1 LQYTARTSPPS
12 ATRRATGAA
21 AAAVLGLT
29 MLAACGS
36 DDGGA
41 EGAPS
46 AEDFDFSCPERTDGD
61 PAADAVANEETA
73 FVFGTPGDPS
83 TMDPVFARDGET
95 FRVTRQIYE
104 PLLDVD
110 CTTPTAGLAESWEQN
125 PEGTEWTFHL
135 REGVVFHDG
144 EALDGAAVCANF
156 DRWAN
161 FKGAYQSPNFTYYY
175 SAAFGGFAE
184 NDPASGIET
193 ESIYEGCEADG
204 LTATINLS
212 RYTSSFPGA
221 FTLRSLAIISP
232 KSIEA
237 VADVPLE
244 GADAPLP
251 AYTQE
256 VGALAG
262 TGPFTLTEWDHAGG
276 SVTLTRNEDYW
287 GDKAGVKTLIFST
300 IPDETAR
307 RQALEAGDVHG
318 YDLAAPADV
327 QPLLDGGFQVPTRG
341 VFNVLYMALQQEYE
355 PLQDH
360 AVREALA
367 YAVDRQR
374 IVDSILPPGGSVA
387 TQFIPPSLDGWSE
400 DVVTYE
406 QDTAKAKELLA
417 AAGQEDMTLEFCFP
431 TDVSRPY
438 MPAPKD
444 IFDMITSDLEA
455 AGVTVEARPIT
466 WVDYLTSTRAG
477 ECPAYIIGW
486 TGDYADPYNFLGN
499 WFARESSEWGF
510 TNPEVFDAV
519 AAANTE
525 PDEATRIE
533 LWKDANELIMAELPG
548 LPISNSPPS
557 IAFAPNVYPPDVSPL
572 TSEDYSQVYFT
583 AP

>member
-1 LQYTARTSPPS
+1 
-12 ATRRATGAA
+12 
-21 AAAVLGLT
+21 
-29 MLAACGS
+29 M
-36 DDGGA
+36 
-41 EGAPS
+41 
-46 AEDFDFSCPERTDGD
+46 
-61 PAADAVANEETA
+61 
-73 FVFGTPGDPS
+73 FGTPGDPS

-95 FRVTRQIYE
+95 FRVTHQIYE
-104 PLLDVD
+104 TLLDTD
-110 CTTPTAGLAESWEQN
+110 CTTPSPGLAESWEQN
-125 PEGTEWTFHL
+125 EEGTAWTFHL

-161 FKGAYQSPNFTYYY
+161 FKGGYQSPNFTYYY
-175 SAAFGGFAE
+175 SNAFGGFAE
-184 NDPASGIET
+184 NDPESGIET
-193 ESIYEGCEADG
+193 ESIYEGCTADG
-204 LTATINLS
+204 LDATISLS
-212 RYTSSFPGA
+212 KYTSSFPGA
-221 FTLRSLAIISP
+221 FTQRALAIISP
-232 KSIEA
+232 ESIA
-237 VADVPLE
+237 TVADVALE
-244 GADAPLP
+244 SADEPLP

-262 TGPFTLTEWDHAGG
+262 TGPFTLTEWDHSEG
-276 SVTLTRNEDYW
+276 SVTLARNDDYW
-287 GDKAGVKTLIFST
+287 GEKAGVKTLIFST

-307 RQALEAGDVHG
+307 RQALEAGDIHG

-327 QPLLDGGFQVPTRG
+327 QPLLDAGYQVPVRG
-341 VFNVLYMALQQEYE
+341 VFNVLYMAFQQEYE

-367 YAVDRQR
+367 HAVDRQR
-374 IVDSILPPGGSVA
+374 IVDSILPPGGAVA

-400 DVVTYE
+400 EVTTYDY
-406 QDTAKAKELLA
+406 DTEKAKELLGE
-417 AAGQEDMTLEFCFP
+417 AGQEDLTLEFCYP

-510 TNPEVFDAV
+510 SSPEVFEAV
-519 AAANTE
+519 AAANAE
-525 PDEATRIE
+525 PDAAKRIE
-533 LWKDANELIMAELPG
+533 LWKTANELIMAALPG

-557 IAFAPNVYPPDVSPL
+557 IAFAPNVYPPDVSPM
-572 TSEDYSQVYFT
+572 TAEDFAQVYFT
-583 AP
+583 EP